1 MSNVAAPFDPRRL
14 AHALGG
20 EVVGRD
26 RALVPGPGHSRHD
39 RSLSIR
45 LVSSAPDGFL
55 VHSFA
60 GDDLDRLQGS
70 RTSGI
75 GPAWLRRAGLA
86 ATT

>member
-1 MSNVAAPFDPRRL
+1 MSNAAAPFDPRRL

-60 GDDLDRLQGS
+60 GDDPIACKDHVRRALGLPGY
-70 RTSGI
+70 G
-75 GPAWLRRAGLA
+75 RAGLA